1 MNYRLLIVD
10 DDKEFLDI
18 LHRYLKSFSFDI
30 YMANNVKTA
39 LSILHKKDIHLI
51 LSDVEMPGMSGL
63 DFLKELRN
71 NKKYRHI
78 PFLLMSGKRISEIDI
93 IEGYQSGSDDYIVKP
108 FSMQVLVA
116 KIKNLLNRIYPLKNN
131 ILNHKGIFIN
141 LETRQAIVGKEKIK
155 LTKKEFELLEILI
168 KNKGKI
174 LSYDDILTS
183 IWSDKYSDPH
193 TIETHISS
201 LRGKLKKK
209 GKLIKNVSGVG
220 YIIE

>member
-1 MNYRLLIVD
+1 
-10 DDKEFLDI
+10 
-18 LHRYLKSFSFDI
+18 
-30 YMANNVKTA
+30 
-39 LSILHKKDIHLI
+39 
-51 LSDVEMPGMSGL
+51 
-63 DFLKELRN
+63 
-71 NKKYRHI
+71 
-78 PFLLMSGKRISEIDI
+78 MSGKRISEIDM